1 MSGLE
6 VSNTGFHVVKKLFD
20 LVTRNFTAEL
30 FIALDEYALLL
41 PCVNTRKVGSVDNA
55 LPSCPVKLFSEMLFQ
70 GTQKGSYGF
79 GP

>member
-1 MSGLE
+1 MYERVHLMYEGAFLKDYSVRGSGLE
-6 VSNTGFHVVKKLFD
+6 VSNTGFHVVKQLFD

-55 LPSCPVKLFSEMLFQ
+55 
-70 GTQKGSYGF
+70 
-79 GP
+79 